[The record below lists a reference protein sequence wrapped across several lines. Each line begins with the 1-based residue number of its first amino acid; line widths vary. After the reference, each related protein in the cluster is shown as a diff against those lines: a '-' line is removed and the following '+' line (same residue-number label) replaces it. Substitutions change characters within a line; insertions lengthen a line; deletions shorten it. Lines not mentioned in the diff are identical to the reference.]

1 MLIRHKKS
9 SDVASHEITP
19 KSVYLDRR
27 RFIQASG
34 LIASSMMGGSMFL
47 GARAGQA
54 AVMPAKGG
62 QFADVAKGYSKLGEK
77 DAPSPFESVTTYN
90 NYYEFG
96 TGKEDPAENAGPF
109 KPLPW
114 TVKVDGLCAHPGTVG
129 FDDLIKPHALEERVY
144 RMRCVEAWSMVI
156 PWVGIPLAEIVKR
169 FEPLGAAKYVRFET
183 VVRPAEMVGQ
193 RSAHILP
200 WPYVEGLRL
209 DEAMNPLALIAVGLY
224 GQPLLNQNGAPLRLV
239 TPWKYGFKGVKSIV
253 RISFTEDEP
262 KNTWREMNASEYG
275 FYANVNP
282 KVDHPRWTQATER
295 RLGDG
300 GLAGIL
306 EPRRRTLMFNGYE
319 EEVAHLYAGMALSK
333 YY

>member
-1 MLIRHKKS
+1 MLIRHKKP

-19 KSVYLDRR
+19 ESVYLDRR

-34 LIASSMMGGSMFL
+34 LIAGSMIL
-47 GARAGQA
+47 GAPAGQA

-62 QFADVAKGYSKLGEK
+62 QFADVTKGYSKLGEN
-77 DAPSPFESVTTYN
+77 DTPTPFESVTTYN

-109 KPLPW
+109 KPQPW
-114 TVKVDGLCAHPGTVG
+114 TVTVDGLCAHPGTVG
-129 FDDLIKPHALEERVY
+129 FDDLIKPHALEERIY

-169 FEPLGAAKYVRFET
+169 FEPLSAAKYVRFET
-183 VVRPAEMVGQ
+183 IVRPAEMVGQ

-253 RISFTEDEP
+253 RISFTEVEP

-295 RLGDG
+295 RLGGG

-319 EEVAHLYAGMALSK
+319 EEVAHLYDGMSLTK